1 MRPAWSE
8 CVMTCFCCI
17 TGTTIFYSVPE
28 HVFESPWLC
37 DVNHG
42 NRYSSFGIFRLH
54 LFTLIN
60 SFSGHKLVQCPGKA
74 KIEQMEEYSEAKT

>member
-1 MRPAWSE
+1 
-8 CVMTCFCCI
+8 MTCFGCI
-17 TGTTIFYSVPE
+17 TGTSIIYSVHE

-37 DVNHG
+37 NVNCG
-42 NRYSSFGIFRLH
+42 KGYSSLAIFRLH

-60 SFSGHKLVQCPGKA
+60 SLSGHKLVQCPGKA